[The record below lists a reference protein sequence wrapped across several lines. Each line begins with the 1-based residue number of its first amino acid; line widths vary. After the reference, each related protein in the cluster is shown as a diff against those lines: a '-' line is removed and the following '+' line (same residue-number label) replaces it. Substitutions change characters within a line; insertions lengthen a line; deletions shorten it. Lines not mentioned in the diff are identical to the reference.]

1 MQSRTPA
8 GIALCL
14 AALAFVFSFESCVAG
29 MTAESGVPAK
39 ERSVDSQQSDET
51 VAYPRSFFDTY
62 SPVNALDMVRQ
73 IPGFRLAEGGGSR
86 GFGGNAGNVLIDGE
100 RPSSKQDRLSQIL
113 SRIPADRVAAIEVV
127 RGDTGSL
134 TAGGQSVVA
143 NVVLREDGKPS
154 WAWSALVEQDADSGG
169 PELGG
174 SVSVVAPR
182 GETRL
187 SAGLE
192 ARRYYIGNVA
202 DERLETGRVITELRE
217 DSQRTQGN
225 DFTGTFNSETD
236 RGSMVV
242 RFNSKFD
249 YETFEFFERS
259 QRRPQ
264 GTDEAP
270 FDVMRDADWEEY
282 ELELGGDV
290 QWTASRHTDVKAIVV
305 FNREREDRLSGLR
318 REVDGVLVSRQ
329 RAQRQTRDAES
340 IARLEVDWTG
350 WQDHYLEFDM
360 EAAFNVLDNELE
372 FAVDEGAGFVPVPV
386 PGADSRVEEWRGDI
400 QLSDSWRLDE
410 WTLEPAL
417 GAEVSRIS
425 QSGPGG
431 RERSFF
437 FVKPSLSIVHAA
449 VAEAQTRLNLRRSVA
464 QLDFFDFVSATNFG
478 DEEIDLGNPMLEPQ
492 STWVAE
498 LAHER
503 RFGEVG
509 VATARLFYNDVR
521 NLQDRLPIDGQDV
534 PGNIGDGRRWGV
546 ALETTL
552 PMDSIGL
559 EGARLD
565 MDLRWQASSVEDPVS
580 GVDRPFSGE
589 SKFRIDTELRQDL
602 VAARA
607 AWGVEVFYRDAVE
620 RYELDVLEINEDGV
634 DLGVFVETTR
644 FDRAKVRLAAE
655 NLLDRRFARD
665 RLVYAGSRLD
675 PEPAYREVRDFR
687 RGRSVTLSL
696 SGNF

>member
-8 GIALCL
+8 GIAVPL
-14 AALAFVFSFESCVAG
+14 AALVFAFSFECCVAS
-29 MTAESGVPAK
+29 MATESGVPAK
-39 ERSVDSQQSDET
+39 ERPGASGQSDET
-51 VAYPRSFFDTY
+51 VVYPRSFFDTY
-62 SPVNALDMVRQ
+62 RPVNALDMVRQ

-100 RPSSKQDRLSQIL
+100 RPSSKQDLLSQIL
-113 SRIPADRVAAIEVV
+113 SRIPADRIARIEVV

-143 NVVLREDGKPS
+143 NVVLREDDQAS
-154 WAWSALVEQDADSGG
+154 WAWSALVEQDTDSGG

-174 SVSVVAPR
+174 SLSVLAPR
-182 GETRL
+182 GDTRL

-202 DERLETGRVITELRE
+202 DERLEIDRVIAELRE

-225 DFTGTFNSETD
+225 DFTGTFNSATD
-236 RGSMVV
+236 WGSRAV
-242 RFNSKFD
+242 RINSKFD

-259 QRRPQ
+259 RRSPQ
-264 GTDEAP
+264 GRGEAP
-270 FDVMRDADWEEY
+270 SDVVRDADWEEY
-282 ELELGGDV
+282 DIELGGDI
-290 QWTASRHTDVKAIVV
+290 QWAATRHTDVKVIVV

-318 REVDGVLVSRQ
+318 REVDGMLVSRQ
-329 RAQRQTRDAES
+329 RSERRTRDGES
-340 IARLEVDWTG
+340 IGRLEIDWTG
-350 WQDHYLEFDM
+350 WEDHYLEFDM
-360 EAAFNVLDNELE
+360 EAAFNVLDNELD
-372 FAVDEGAGFVPVPV
+372 FAVDEGEGFVPVPV
-386 PGADSRVEEWRGDI
+386 PGADSRVEEWRADV

-431 RERSFF
+431 RERSFL

-449 VAEAQTRLNLRRSVA
+449 VAEAQTRLNLRRRVA
-464 QLDFFDFVSATNFG
+464 QLDFFDFISATNFG
-478 DEEIDLGNPMLEPQ
+478 DEEIDLGNPALEPQ

-521 NLQDRLPIDGQDV
+521 NLQDRLPLDGQDV

-546 ALETTL
+546 SLETTL
-552 PMDSIGL
+552 PMDAIGL

-565 MDLRWQASSVEDPVS
+565 MDLRWQESSAEDPVT
-580 GVDRPFSGE
+580 GLDRPFSGE

-602 VAARA
+602 ASAQA

-620 RYELDVLEINEDGV
+620 RYELDELGISENGV
-634 DLGVFVETTR
+634 DLGFFVETTR
-644 FDRAKVRLAAE
+644 FERAKIRLAAE

-665 RLVYAGSRLD
+665 RLVYADSRLD